1 MEKETIVTG
10 EKKKMS
16 AGLFCLAYILLAAA
30 LGSCVYAIACII
42 KGGIGALSPITVIME
57 LLTICAGFLYF
68 LKGCT
73 KDAAKYFRAIMLLAA
88 FSFLVD
94 FIGLAIFPD
103 MGTTDSAFYIWMVL
117 TLLCYGNFL
126 LLGAGKNLG
135 QKVTFILLIINS
147 CCCIYSLITKIGA
160 APEMLAINIEFTLLS
175 FVSLIG
181 ARAKYIDKANRGS
194 K

>member
-1 MEKETIVTG
+1 MNNEMTNNKTKKLSTG
-10 EKKKMS
+10 ML
-16 AGLFCLAYILLAAA
+16 ALAYVLLALA
-30 LGSCVYAIACII
+30 LGLCVYALICISRNS
-42 KGGIGALSPITVIME
+42 GSALSPVTVVME
-57 LLTICAGFLYF
+57 LLAIDAALLYF
-68 LKGCT
+68 LKGYT

-88 FSFLVD
+88 ISFLVD

-103 MGTTDSAFYIWMVL
+103 MGTTDSTFYIWMVL

-160 APEMLAINIEFTLLS
+160 APEILAINIEFVLLS

-181 ARAKYIDKANRGS
+181 ARAKYIDKTNRGS

>member
-1 MEKETIVTG
+1 MNNEMTNNKTKKLSTG
-10 EKKKMS
+10 ML
-16 AGLFCLAYILLAAA
+16 ALAYVLLALA
-30 LGSCVYAIACII
+30 LGLCVYALICISRNSDSE
-42 KGGIGALSPITVIME
+42 LSPVTVVME
-57 LLTICAGFLYF
+57 LLTIDAALLYF
-68 LKGCT
+68 LKGYT

-103 MGTTDSAFYIWMVL
+103 MGTTDSTFYIWMVL

-160 APEMLAINIEFTLLS
+160 ASEILAINIEFVLLS